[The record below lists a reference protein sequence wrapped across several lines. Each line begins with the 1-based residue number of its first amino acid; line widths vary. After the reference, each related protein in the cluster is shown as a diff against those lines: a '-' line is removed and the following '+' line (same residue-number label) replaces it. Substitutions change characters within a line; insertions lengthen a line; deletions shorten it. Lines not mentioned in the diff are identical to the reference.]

1 MQESENAAFA
11 SAVPGKPE
19 SVLLPKWAHLLCGW
33 PLVLV
38 AFGGAI
44 GGGLG
49 GAAYGVNLMIYKSH
63 LPLAVK
69 VALNLLTAAPRSCSG
84 RSSPARFIQ
93 STGNSLQIS
102 DRFL

>member
-1 MQESENAAFA
+1 MQESEDMVVA
-11 SAVPGKPE
+11 STVPEKAE
-19 SVLLPKWAHLLCGW
+19 STRLPISAHPLCGW

-49 GAAYGVNLMIYKSH
+49 GAAYGVNMMIYKSR

-69 VALNLLTAAPRSCSG
+69 VALNLLTGSVAFMLWALIASAIHSNHR
-84 RSSPARFIQ
+84 
-93 STGNSLQIS
+93 
-102 DRFL
+102 

>member
-1 MQESENAAFA
+1 MQESEDMAVP
-11 SAVPGKPE
+11 SAVPEKAE
-19 SVLLPKWAHLLCGW
+19 STRLPISAHLLCGW

-69 VALNLLTAAPRSCSG
+69 VALNLVTGSAAFVLWALIASAIHSKHR
-84 RSSPARFIQ
+84 
-93 STGNSLQIS
+93 
-102 DRFL
+102 